1 MIRYSADIATP
12 LHAVVHKEPFMWM
25 EEEDKAFFVLK
36 ILMSQAPVLQ
46 PPDWSKAFHVF
57 VDASEVAIGSVL
69 MQLYEEN
76 LYRLV
81 YYASR

>member
-1 MIRYSADIATP
+1 MIRYLADFSTP
-12 LHAVVHKEPFMWM
+12 LYVVVHKDPFTWT
-25 EEEDKAFFVLK
+25 EEEDKAFAALK
-36 ILMSQAPVLQ
+36 ILLSQALVVQ

-76 LYRLV
+76 
-81 YYASR
+81 